1 MRRTF
6 GLVLIVF
13 GAFFLTLA
21 PLVRF
26 YVADQLVRAPLNR
39 YQRTTLEAPNATYF
53 DTATLKMRKGVTL
66 VAENTVRGDVR
77 ANNGNG
83 DIAVWDSST
92 NIFDKA
98 VPDKMIEVQGYRIAF
113 DRRSSELVNCCGTNI
128 GGDTKVQMSGYG
140 LLFPVANVEKREY
153 PFFDMTTRRAV
164 PMRFEA
170 EEKVQ
175 GITAYRFTRQVPVT
189 MTQKVNFKMPGDW
202 LGLGKK
208 SPAQKVDRYF
218 QSTITQWV
226 DPRTGVPVK
235 VRQAIHSFV
244 QTPDGRGRMTVAS
257 ADLRTTVQ
265 GEKSLVSQADKAA
278 LMIAAVRVYVP
289 VGSLF
294 LGLIMLLLGAIAGM
308 LAGRKAAQPPKKPV
322 RRADGKFGEV
332 QPAGAAPLPAEERPA
347 PPPIRRN

>member
-6 GLVLIVF
+6 GLVLVVF
-13 GAFFLTLA
+13 GAFFLAMA

-26 YVADQLVRAPLNR
+26 YVADQMVRAPLNR
-39 YQRTTLEAPNATYF
+39 YQRTQLQAQNAAYF
-53 DTATLKMRKGVTL
+53 DTATLKMRKNVTL

-77 ANNGNG
+77 ANNGDN

-92 NIFDKA
+92 NIYDKA
-98 VPDKMIEVQGYRIAF
+98 HPDKMIEVQGYRIAF
-113 DRRSSELVNCCGTNI
+113 DRRSAQLVNCCGVNI

-140 LLFPVANVEKREY
+140 LLFPLANVEKRDY
-153 PFFDMTTRRAV
+153 PFFDMTTRRSV

-170 EEKVQ
+170 EETVQ
-175 GITAYRFTRQVPVT
+175 GITAYKFTRQVPVT
-189 MTQKVNFKMPGDW
+189 MTQKVTFKMPGEW

-244 QTPDGRGRMTVAS
+244 QTPDGRGKMTVAS
-257 ADLRTTVQ
+257 ADLRTTEQ
-265 GEKSLVSQADKAA
+265 GEKSLVSQADAYA
-278 LMIAAVRVYVP
+278 LKIAAVRVYVP

-294 LGLIMLLLGAIAGM
+294 LGVIMLLLGAISGM
-308 LAGRKAAQPPKKPV
+308 VADRKAARPPKKPV

-332 QPAGAAPLPAEERPA
+332 QPGEPVKRS
-347 PPPIRRN
+347 

>member
-1 MRRTF
+1 MRRNL

-13 GAFFLTLA
+13 GAFFLALV

-39 YQRTTLEAPNATYF
+39 YQRTQLEAPNASYF
-53 DTATLKMRKGVTL
+53 DTATLKLRKNVTL

-77 ANNGNG
+77 ANNGDN

-98 VPDKMIEVQGYRIAF
+98 HPDKMIEVQGYRIAF

-128 GGDTKVQMSGYG
+128 GGDTNVRMTGYG
-140 LLFPVANVEKREY
+140 LLFPVANVEKRDY
-153 PFFDMTTRRAV
+153 PFFDMTTRREV

-170 EEKVQ
+170 EERVQ
-175 GITAYRFTRQVPVT
+175 GVKAYRFTRRVPVT
-189 MTQKVNFKMPGDW
+189 LTQKVNFKMPGEW

-208 SPAQKVDRYF
+208 SPSQKVDRYF
-218 QSTITQWV
+218 ESTITQWV
-226 DPRTGVPVK
+226 DPRTGVPIK

-257 ADLRTTVQ
+257 ADLRTTEQ
-265 GEKSLVSQADKAA
+265 GEKSLVEQADEHAF
-278 LMIAAVRVYVP
+278 LIAGVRVYVP
-289 VGSLF
+289 VGA
-294 LGLIMLLLGAIAGM
+294 LLLGLLLVVLGVV
-308 LAGRKAAQPPKKPV
+308 AGRVAERRAALPPKNPV

-332 QPAGAAPLPAEERPA
+332 QPAEENAE
-347 PPPIRRN
+347 PPPIGRP